1 MAKYTLV
8 ALDKRAKV
16 ITESVNELQ
25 CVGTALDYVG
35 TVSNLVHALDV
46 LTENGYRVI
55 VEHGGYQWIH
65 ESVQGNTL
73 VEGPWDAIK
82 AGVGSA
88 REVLNRG
95 ANKNVNLSNI
105 KKGAQQFYQGA
116 KDRYKEATKDPFD
129 EALKQTP
136 TGAGS
141 VLQQERDAYG
151 DEMAGKG
158 YRKEQYE
165 YDRPRTRYQGATA
178 GAGRSFTGGG
188 RETVG
193 SSKATGERWVK
204 DNLPEKAS
212 QPLEGEV
219 LNVADMKANQQKR
232 NGARDFEDFEEVQ
245 EYVPPAIAQRKAEP
259 AALPAAQARALPPG
273 TTGRAEKESRAGGQ
287 TLPGG
292 EEAIAMQSGRK
303 SGLTKG
309 MLTQIRNMTPSEQ
322 RQIMQAITSMM
333 SDR

>member
-88 REVLNRG
+88 REVLNKG

-129 EALKQTP
+129 DLKLSPEGVQN
-136 TGAGS
+136 
-141 VLQQERDAYG
+141 LQKERDAYG
-151 DEMAGKG
+151 EEMAGKG
-158 YRKEQYE
+158 YRKEEYD
-165 YDRPRTRYQGATA
+165 YDRPVTRYQGATA
-178 GAGRSFTGGG
+178 GAGRSFTGGS

-193 SSKATGERWVK
+193 SRKAKGERWVK
-204 DNLPEKAS
+204 DNLPANAP

-245 EYVPPAIAQRKAEP
+245 EYVPPAIAQRKAGP
-259 AALPAAQARALPPG
+259 LALPAAQAKALPPG

-292 EEAIAMQSGRK
+292 EDAIAMQSGKK

-309 MLTQIRNMTPSEQ
+309 MLTQIRNMSPSEQ

-333 SDR
+333 NNR